1 MLVRVGWSIK
11 ILDGGDIIGL
21 VHPRLYRLQD
31 VTGHKV
37 GLVFWKNNDDSA
49 ICIGLEEISKGIIKS
64 RIGDTTDND
73 AEHIAERAL
82 SETFQGWV
90 IVW

>member
-1 MLVRVGWSIK
+1 MLFRVGCISIK
-11 ILDGGDIIGL
+11 LLDGGDIIGL
-21 VHPRLYRLQD
+21 VHPRLQD

-49 ICIGLEEISKGIIKS
+49 ICIGLGEISKGIIKS